1 MADPKTPDEDPRG
14 RFRRF
19 GRRILGDEADG
30 PRRFN
35 VDVKEMVG
43 AVLEGGD
50 KAKTE
55 IVKAV
60 AREVRTYL
68 EELGLKDDLNHLLT
82 NYALEAKVSLN
93 LRRLSNAE
101 KGEADAAALAGVAE
115 RAAATPA
122 ATSPS
127 PNPPDTASSE

>member
-1 MADPKTPDEDPRG
+1 MADPTPPSDDPRS
-14 RFRRF
+14 RFRRL
-19 GRRILGDEADG
+19 GRRILGEEGDG
-30 PRRFN
+30 ARRFN

-55 IVKAV
+55 IVRVV
-60 AREVRTYL
+60 AREVRNYL
-68 EELGLKDDLNHLLT
+68 EELGLKEDLNHLLT

-115 RAAATPA
+115 RAAA
-122 ATSPS
+122 SPS
-127 PNPPDTASSE
+127 PSASPSPPDTESGE